1 MKNCPFCNAEIA
13 DNANFCIYCMASLI
27 ERKVIVSK
35 KTTLSRRL
43 IHSVAVFVM
52 LIIFS
57 VGSFYILSKIPLNP
71 PDIITE
77 SEGYSSDDNSQ
88 TSSGSTFLPI
98 LFNKNTASN
107 TPDTS
112 PDTSHDTQHSSS
124 SEDESTPSNNSSSED
139 STQSPSETSS
149 TFIDDSSSIIS
160 SSSSPSS
167 SPSSDTSKNNAQNNA
182 VPIYLKYE
190 ERTSYPSGIVITD
203 CAENTSGTINIP
215 KTINGKN
222 VTVIKEA
229 AFAHCKNVTSITLPS
244 TVKIIEG
251 SAFYNCTSLSS
262 INLPGSLT
270 SIGTYAFYGC
280 KSLKSVTI
288 PSGLRGIQFGTFEH
302 CTALSSIRIP
312 SSIVGIS
319 DAAFWGCN
327 KLTTVYYGS
336 DQTKRETI
344 SIGEQNDYFKNAN
357 WKYNAY

>member
-43 IHSVAVFVM
+43 IHSVAVFVV

-112 PDTSHDTQHSSS
+112 QDTQHSSS

-160 SSSSPSS
+160 SSSSPAS
-167 SPSSDTSKNNAQNNA
+167 SPSSDTSENNAQNNA

-203 CAENTSGTINIP
+203 CDENFSGALTIP
-215 KTINGKN
+215 STINGKK
-222 VTVIKEA
+222 VTVIGQG
-229 AFAHCKNVTSITLPS
+229 AFRDCKKITSVSIPSSVT
-244 TVKIIEG
+244 IIENT
-251 SAFYNCTSLSS
+251 AFYSCTSLSS
-262 INLPGSLT
+262 ISIPNSVT
-270 SIGTYAFYGC
+270 SIGTYAFYDC
-280 KSLKSVTI
+280 EKLKSVTL
-288 PSGLRGIQFGTFEH
+288 PSKLRGIQDAAFQH
-302 CTALSSIRIP
+302 CSSLTSIKIP
-312 SSIVGIS
+312 ATVVGVSSS
-319 DAAFWGCN
+319 AFWGCKN
-327 KLTTVYYGS
+327 LSTVYYGG
-336 DQTKRETI
+336 DATKRNAI
-344 SIGEQNDYFKNAN
+344 SIAKNNEYLINAN